1 MSEPTN
7 PAGEGE
13 GEISRGL
20 ANLVLLAAFLV
31 IVGIGVWLAFAL
43 DKARNAD
50 NCISQGRR
58 NCAPI
63 QAPPR

>member
-1 MSEPTN
+1 MSEPVDDN
-7 PAGEGE
+7 E

-20 ANLVLLAAFLV
+20 ANLVLLTAFLV

-43 DKARNAD
+43 DEARNAD

-58 NCAPI
+58 NCTPI
-63 QAPPR
+63 QVPVR